1 METKNTNPDATSPSH
16 QVTKSPSHKIAV
28 IGLGYVGL
36 PLARLF
42 ATKYPTVGFDI
53 NQKRIG
59 ELNEGKDLT
68 LEVADDILQA
78 VLVDENPFHH
88 SISPSPHHP
97 ITPSPSHPVTQS
109 PSHPVTN
116 GLYCSSNLDDIKDAN
131 IYVVTVP
138 TPVDKN
144 NRPDLTPLYKSSE
157 TVGKVLKKGDIVIYE
172 STVYPGVTEE
182 ECIPVLERASGLK
195 FNEDFFAGY
204 SPERINPG
212 DKEHTVEKIL
222 KVTSGS
228 TPEIGIVVDDLY
240 KSVITAGTHLAPTIK
255 VAEAAKVIENS
266 QRDINIA
273 FVNELAKIFNLLDI
287 DTHAVLEAAGTKWNF
302 LPFKPGLV
310 GGHCIGVDPYYLAQ
324 KAQEKGYHPEII
336 LAGRRLNDSM
346 GEYVASQ
353 VVKTMIKKNIKVNG
367 AKVLNLGI
375 TFKENC
381 PDVRNTKAVDVIRG
395 LEDYAIAVTTY
406 DPWANPAEV
415 MHEYGIKSCQNIN
428 ECFSG
433 TEALE
438 VQPFDTITRSPSH
451 PVTQSPHHQFDAIIL
466 TVAHK
471 EFLGLDLNQF
481 LKEGGVVY
489 DVKGILTECDNRL

>member
-1 METKNTNPDATSPSH
+1 MNI
-16 QVTKSPSHKIAV
+16 KIAV

-42 ATKYPTVGFDI
+42 ATKYPVVGFDI
-53 NQKRIG
+53 NQNRIQ
-59 ELNEGKDLT
+59 ELNSGKDST
-68 LEVADDILQA
+68 LEIDEETLNS
-78 VLVDENPFHH
+78 VLVTSSSNA
-88 SISPSPHHP
+88 
-97 ITPSPSHPVTQS
+97 
-109 PSHPVTN
+109 N
-116 GLYCSSNLDDIKDAN
+116 GLFCSNNLEN
-131 IYVVTVP
+131 IRDCNYYVVTVP

-182 ECIPVLERASGLK
+182 ECIPVLERVSGLK
-195 FNEDFFAGY
+195 FNVDFFAGY

-228 TPEIGIVVDDLY
+228 TPEIGQKVNELY
-240 KSVITAGTHLAPTIK
+240 KSVITAGTHLAPSIK

-273 FVNELAKIFNLLDI
+273 FVNELAKIFNLLEI

-353 VVKTMIKKNIKVNG
+353 VVKLMIKKGVAING
-367 AKVLNLGI
+367 AKLLMLGI

-381 PDVRNTKAVDVIRG
+381 PDVRNTKIVDVVAA
-395 LEDYAIAVTTY
+395 LADYGIQVTIY
-406 DPWANPAEV
+406 DPWAKPSEV
-415 MHEYGIKSCQNIN
+415 AHEYKLTTTNQLPS
-428 ECFSG
+428 
-433 TEALE
+433 
-438 VQPFDTITRSPSH
+438 DT
-451 PVTQSPHHQFDAIIL
+451 FDAIVL
-466 TVAHK
+466 GVAHK
-471 EFLGLDLNQF
+471 EFTTIDLSK
-481 LKEGGVVY
+481 LKKSNGVLF
-489 DVKGILTECDNRL
+489 DVKGVLKETADGRL

>member
-1 METKNTNPDATSPSH
+1 MKLEQNI
-16 QVTKSPSHKIAV
+16 KIAV

-42 ATKYPTVGFDI
+42 ATKYSVIGFDI
-53 NQKRIG
+53 NETRVNS
-59 ELNEGKDLT
+59 LNSGFDST
-68 LEVADDILQA
+68 LEVDSETLKA
-78 VLVDENPFHH
+78 VLVDDSNSE
-88 SISPSPHHP
+88 I
-97 ITPSPSHPVTQS
+97 
-109 PSHPVTN
+109 
-116 GLYCSSNLDDIKDAN
+116 GLYCTNVLEDIAACN
-131 IYVVTVP
+131 YFIVTVP

-157 TVGKVLKKGDIVIYE
+157 SVGKILKKGDVVIYE

-182 ECIPVLERASGLK
+182 QCVPVLEKVSGLK

-228 TPEIGIVVDDLY
+228 TPEIGLKVDALY
-240 KSVITAGTHLAPTIK
+240 KSVIIAGTHLAPSIK

-273 FVNELAKIFNLLDI
+273 FVNELAKIFNLMNI
-287 DTHAVLEAAGTKWNF
+287 DTQEVLTAAATKWNF

-324 KAQEKGYHPEII
+324 RAQEFGYHPEII

-353 VVKTMIKKNIKVNG
+353 IVKLMIKKGVSVNG
-367 AKVLNLGI
+367 AHLLMLGI

-381 PDVRNTKAVDVIRG
+381 PDVRNTKIVDVIKA
-395 LEDYAIAVTTY
+395 LK
-406 DPWANPAEV
+406 
-415 MHEYGIKSCQNIN
+415 EYGIVVTIYDPLANVEEVKKEYKLETIN
-428 ECFSG
+428 SLPIEK
-433 TEALE
+433 
-438 VQPFDTITRSPSH
+438 
-451 PVTQSPHHQFDAIIL
+451 FDAIVL
-466 TVAHK
+466 GVAHK
-471 EFLGLDLNQF
+471 EFLKLNFSELQ
-481 LKEGGVVY
+481 KENSLLY
-489 DVKGILTECDNRL
+489 DVKGILGTIADNRL